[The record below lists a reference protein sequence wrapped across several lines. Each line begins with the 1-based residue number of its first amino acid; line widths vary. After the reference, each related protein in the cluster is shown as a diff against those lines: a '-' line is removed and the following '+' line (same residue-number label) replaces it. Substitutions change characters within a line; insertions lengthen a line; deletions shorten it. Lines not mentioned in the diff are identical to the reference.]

1 MEHLLMKMES
11 IWSARKKKKLRPTG
25 MLMLTCM
32 PKHKNYN
39 HIPATVCAFDWDL
52 DMDLDL
58 DLDLD
63 MDTQLELELY
73 STPSQA
79 RNLQLALVPV
89 RSGVNNLANG

>member
-1 MEHLLMKMES
+1 M
-11 IWSARKKKKLRPTG
+11 
-25 MLMLTCM
+25 
-32 PKHKNYN
+32 
-39 HIPATVCAFDWDL
+39 
-52 DMDLDL
+52 DMDL

>member
-1 MEHLLMKMES
+1 
-11 IWSARKKKKLRPTG
+11 

-52 DMDLDL
+52 DM
-58 DLDLD
+58 DLD

>member
-1 MEHLLMKMES
+1 
-11 IWSARKKKKLRPTG
+11 
-25 MLMLTCM
+25 MLTCM

-52 DMDLDL
+52 DM
-58 DLDLD
+58 DLD